1 MPDFTQKSVALLERN
16 RKRDEKFIQ
25 SYQARENSAPKK
37 MTIEEA
43 EILKTGIIKFASKKT
58 FLSDDS
64 LRQLVSISET
74 LRISHKQHVLFHGE
88 NIHKAQ
94 LLLKD
99 HKKGAFGFWL
109 AFTYGNR
116 QTCYNFLNYFLL
128 HHSLP
133 EFMRKKLEKIP
144 LKNAYLLGSVDLPQ
158 KKKQSILESYQ
169 GEGFK
174 DWRKKVVK
182 SNTQKKPRDEN
193 LQFLKTS
200 LNALKKIKTES
211 ALTENSK
218 EIVNE
223 ILELLTSLC

>member
-1 MPDFTQKSVALLERN
+1 
-16 RKRDEKFIQ
+16 
-25 SYQARENSAPKK
+25 
-37 MTIEEA
+37 
-43 EILKTGIIKFASKKT
+43 
-58 FLSDDS
+58 
-64 LRQLVSISET
+64 
-74 LRISHKQHVLFHGE
+74 
-88 NIHKAQ
+88 
-94 LLLKD
+94 
-99 HKKGAFGFWL
+99 
-109 AFTYGNR
+109 
-116 QTCYNFLNYFLL
+116 
-128 HHSLP
+128 
-133 EFMRKKLEKIP
+133 MRKKLEKIP

-158 KKKQSILESYQ
+158 QKKQSILESYQ